1 MNRIIIAKQFFTQP
15 RKRITKNKTER
26 SGEEAKY
33 LLDRRRRKKSWIAGT
48 RRRAGLPAPKEEL
61 ASPAAAAVGTGRRA
75 GSSAPEEEIARR
87 HREKS

>member
-48 RRRAGLPAPKEEL
+48 RRRAGLPAPEDEL
-61 ASPAAAAVGTGRRA
+61 ARRPPLL
-75 GSSAPEEEIARR
+75 SAPEEELDRR
-87 HREKS
+87 HQKKR